1 MLIIKILFFPN
12 VNSKG
17 SSLQLLVYPDRK
29 ETIAWTNK
37 IWGNTLPTPLTLPV
51 YVYIRIHVYMN
62 VDNKNISTVE

>member
-29 ETIAWTNK
+29 EATAWTNK
-37 IWGNTLPTPLTLPV
+37 I
-51 YVYIRIHVYMN
+51 
-62 VDNKNISTVE
+62 